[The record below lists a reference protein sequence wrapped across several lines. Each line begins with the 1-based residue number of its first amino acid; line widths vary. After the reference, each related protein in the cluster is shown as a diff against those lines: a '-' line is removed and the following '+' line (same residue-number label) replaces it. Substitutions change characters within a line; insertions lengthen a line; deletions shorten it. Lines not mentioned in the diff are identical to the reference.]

1 MGQQA
6 GDNDIISTT
15 KGTTMQNRY
24 AGDIGDYGKL
34 GLLRSLSR
42 TGLRIGVN
50 WYLTPD
56 EHNGDGRHTDYDS
69 FRSCDEELWRKL
81 REIAN
86 SDQRSVAAL
95 ENADLLNAAYYHEV
109 LDLGKTTDRS
119 SVREKWH
126 SDALARL
133 AGSELVFL
141 DPDNGLMVKS
151 AEKTAQA
158 NKYVTLKEIEAYC
171 RHGASVIWYQHK
183 ARYRDSHYRDQFRE
197 ILGREEFRNMSGI
210 GLMFT
215 RVSQRYY
222 FILTQPEHRDI
233 IRGQVNGFL
242 ESPWK
247 NCFSELK

>member
-1 MGQQA
+1 
-6 GDNDIISTT
+6 
-15 KGTTMQNRY
+15 MQDRY

-50 WYLTPD
+50 WYLTPNED
-56 EHNGDGRHTDYDS
+56 HNGDGRHTDYLREDS

-81 REIAN
+81 REIAY

-95 ENADLLNAAYYHEV
+95 EKANLLDAAYYHEV

-119 SVREKWH
+119 SIREKWH
-126 SDALARL
+126 SDALARF
-133 AGSELVFL
+133 AGSELVLL

-151 AEKTAQA
+151 AERTSRA
-158 NKYVTLKEIEAYC
+158 NKYVELTEIADYC
-171 RHGASVIWYQHK
+171 RRGSSVIWYQHK
-183 ARYRDSHYRDQFRE
+183 ARYQNSHHQDQFRG
-197 ILGREEFRNMSGI
+197 ILGLEEFRSMTGI

-222 FILTQPEHRDI
+222 FILMQPEHRDI
-233 IRGQVNGFL
+233 LRGQVDCFL
-242 ESPWK
+242 ESPWN

>member
-1 MGQQA
+1 
-6 GDNDIISTT
+6 
-15 KGTTMQNRY
+15 MQNRY
-24 AGDIGDYGKL
+24 AGDIGDFGKL

-50 WYLTPD
+50 WYLTPGK

-95 ENADLLNAAYYHEV
+95 ENADLLDAAYYHEV
-109 LDLGKTTDRS
+109 LDFRGTVHRS

-133 AGSELVFL
+133 ADADIVFL

-151 AEKTAQA
+151 ADKTTRA
-158 NKYVTLKEIEAYC
+158 NKYVTLKEIADYC
-171 RHGASVIWYQHK
+171 GQGSSVIWYQHK
-183 ARYRDSHYRDQFRE
+183 ARYRNSHYRDQFRG
-197 ILGREEFRNMSGI
+197 ILGLEKFCNMSGI
-210 GLMFT
+210 ELMFT

-233 IRGQVNGFL
+233 LRGQVNRFL
-242 ESPWK
+242 KSPWK
-247 NCFSELK
+247 YCFSELK

>member
-1 MGQQA
+1 
-6 GDNDIISTT
+6 
-15 KGTTMQNRY
+15 MQNRY

-56 EHNGDGRHTDYDS
+56 EDHNGDGRHTDYLRDDS
-69 FRSCDEELWRKL
+69 FRSCDEELWWKL
-81 REIAN
+81 REIAAG
-86 SDQRSVAAL
+86 QRSVAAL
-95 ENADLLNAAYYHEV
+95 ENADLLDAAYYHEV

-133 AGSELVFL
+133 ADADIVFL

-151 AEKTAQA
+151 AERTSRA
-158 NKYVTLKEIEAYC
+158 NKYVELTEIADYC
-171 RHGASVIWYQHK
+171 RRGSSVIWYQHK
-183 ARYRDSHYRDQFRE
+183 ARFQNSHYRDQFRE
-197 ILGREEFRNMSGI
+197 ILELAEFRNMSGI

-222 FILTQPEHRDI
+222 FILMQPDHRDI
-233 IRGQVNGFL
+233 IRGQVDCFL
-242 ESPWK
+242 ESPWN
-247 NCFSELK
+247 NCFSVLE

>member
-1 MGQQA
+1 
-6 GDNDIISTT
+6 
-15 KGTTMQNRY
+15 MQNRY

-56 EHNGDGRHTDYDS
+56 EDHNGDGRYTDYDS
-69 FRSCDEELWRKL
+69 FRSCDEELWQKL
-81 REIAN
+81 MEIAAG
-86 SDQRSVAAL
+86 QRSVAAL
-95 ENADLLNAAYYHEV
+95 ENADLLDAAYYHEV

-119 SVREKWH
+119 RVRERWH

-133 AGSELVFL
+133 ADADIVFL

-151 AEKTAQA
+151 AERTSRA
-158 NKYVTLKEIEAYC
+158 NKYVELAEIADYC
-171 RHGASVIWYQHK
+171 RRRASVIWYQHK
-183 ARYRDSHYRDQFRE
+183 ARYQNSHYRDQFRG

-233 IRGQVNGFL
+233 IRGQVDCFL
-242 ESPWK
+242 ESPWN
-247 NCFSELK
+247 NCFSVLE

>member
-1 MGQQA
+1 
-6 GDNDIISTT
+6 
-15 KGTTMQNRY
+15 MQNRY

-56 EHNGDGRHTDYDS
+56 EDHNGDGRHTDYLRDDS
-69 FRSCDEELWRKL
+69 FRSFDEELWWKL
-81 REIAN
+81 REIVD
-86 SDQRSVAAL
+86 SGQRSVAAL

-109 LDLGKTTDRS
+109 LDFKKTTDRS
-119 SVREKWH
+119 SFREKWH

-133 AGSELVFL
+133 ADADIVFL

-151 AEKTAQA
+151 AERTYRA
-158 NKYVTLKEIEAYC
+158 NKYVELAEIADYC
-171 RHGASVIWYQHK
+171 RRGASVIWYQHK
-183 ARYRDSHYRDQFRE
+183 ARYRNSHYQDQFRE
-197 ILGREEFRNMSGI
+197 ILGLKEFCSMSGI

-222 FILTQPEHRDI
+222 FILMQPEHRDI
-233 IRGQVNGFL
+233 IRRQVDCYL
-242 ESPWK
+242 ESPWIY
-247 NCFSELK
+247 CFSELK

>member
-1 MGQQA
+1 
-6 GDNDIISTT
+6 
-15 KGTTMQNRY
+15 MQNRY

-42 TGLRIGVN
+42 TGLRIRVN

-56 EHNGDGRHTDYDS
+56 EDRNGDGRLTDYDS
-69 FRSCDEELWRKL
+69 LRSCDEVLWRKL

-95 ENADLLNAAYYHEV
+95 ENADLLDAAYYHEV

-133 AGSELVFL
+133 ADADIVFL

-151 AEKTAQA
+151 AERTYRA
-158 NKYVTLKEIEAYC
+158 NKYVELAEIADYC
-171 RHGASVIWYQHK
+171 RRGASVIWYQHK
-183 ARYRDSHYRDQFRE
+183 ARYRNSHYQDQFRG
-197 ILGREEFRNMSGI
+197 ILGLEEFRSMSGI

-222 FILTQPEHRDI
+222 FILMQPEHRDI
-233 IRGQVNGFL
+233 IRGQVVRFL

>member
-1 MGQQA
+1 
-6 GDNDIISTT
+6 
-15 KGTTMQNRY
+15 MQNRY

-56 EHNGDGRHTDYDS
+56 EDHNGDGRHTDYLRDDS
-69 FRSCDEELWRKL
+69 FRSFDEELWRKL
-81 REIAN
+81 REIVD
-86 SDQRSVAAL
+86 SGQRSVAAL
-95 ENADLLNAAYYHEV
+95 ENADLLDAAYYHEV

-133 AGSELVFL
+133 ADADIVFL

-151 AEKTAQA
+151 AEKTARA
-158 NKYVTLKEIEAYC
+158 NKYVTLKEIEEYC
-171 RHGASVIWYQHK
+171 EQGASVIWYQHK
-183 ARYRDSHYRDQFRE
+183 ARYRNSHYRDQFRG
-197 ILGREEFRNMSGI
+197 ILGLEKFRSMSGI

-222 FILTQPEHRDI
+222 FILMQPEHRDI
-233 IRGQVNGFL
+233 IRGQVDRFL
-242 ESPWK
+242 ESLWA

>member
-1 MGQQA
+1 
-6 GDNDIISTT
+6 
-15 KGTTMQNRY
+15 MQNRY

-56 EHNGDGRHTDYDS
+56 EDHNGDGRHTDYLRDDS

-81 REIAN
+81 RKIVD

-95 ENADLLNAAYYHEV
+95 ENADLLNAAHYHEV

-133 AGSELVFL
+133 ADSELVFL

-151 AEKTAQA
+151 AERTYRA
-158 NKYVTLKEIEAYC
+158 NKYVELAEIADYC
-171 RHGASVIWYQHK
+171 RRGSSVIWYQHK
-183 ARYRDSHYRDQFRE
+183 SRYRNSHYLDQFRE
-197 ILGREEFRNMSGI
+197 ILGLDAFRNMTGV

-222 FILTQPEHRDI
+222 FILMQSDHRDI
-233 IRGQVNGFL
+233 IRGQADRFL
-242 ESPWK
+242 KSPWEK
-247 NCFSELK
+247 CFSELR